1 MSVLLVA
8 VLRVVRAAV
17 DDALKRVLSAMLVEL
32 ARSVAGMVQ
41 PAPLL
46 PPLLSGRLIFRILV
60 FPKPWPLKRPE
71 TKGRVKRRRWR
82 RDRRWR
88 IRP

>member
-8 VLRVVRAAV
+8 VLRVVCAAV
-17 DDALKRVLSAMLVEL
+17 DDALKRVLSAMLDAKANASSL
-32 ARSVAGMVQ
+32 RGVAGIVP

-60 FPKPWPLKRPE
+60 FPQPR
-71 TKGRVKRRRWR
+71 
-82 RDRRWR
+82 
-88 IRP
+88 